1 LAIFERDFFANLL
14 SIYECKNQTKLLAVF
29 LVFKSSHQ
37 VHDKQFHH
45 LSKLLDHD
53 FLWVN
58 IRIVLMNK
66 QNNFFEIFCLKCL
79 VFYKKTKE
87 ILVFEKWL
95 ALFDYLRK
103 VCHHFAIV
111 WD

>member
-1 LAIFERDFFANLL
+1 MQ
-14 SIYECKNQTKLLAVF
+14 NQTKLSVIF
-29 LVFKSSHQ
+29 LDFKSSHQ

-58 IRIVLMNK
+58 IRIVMMNK
-66 QNNFFEIFCLKCL
+66 QKNLFEIFCLKCL

-95 ALFDYLRK
+95 ALFDYFEKFVITLLLFGKKTFYNFLKPIR
-103 VCHHFAIV
+103 
-111 WD
+111 